1 MKIYNFIARD
11 RGERVQVDTPA
22 PCGARPGDSR
32 GGACPRQ
39 VPRHHDH
46 HLTEI
51 VTMSCYRILLCSV
64 PGCLDAGQ
72 LRDTAETEAG
82 QNVNLISPH
91 PLPPDHFQFP
101 SCVSGSFQTSDKLI
115 VTFV

>member
-1 MKIYNFIARD
+1 MPGI
-11 RGERVQVDTPA
+11 GERGFRSTPLRLA
-22 PCGARPGDSR
+22 GPGLVTVGVVLVLVR
-32 GGACPRQ
+32 FPVIMIIITR
-39 VPRHHDH
+39 V
-46 HLTEI
+46 TEI

-101 SCVSGSFQTSDKLI
+101 SCVSGLCQTSDKLI